1 MKKSLVLIP
10 VTAMSLLISA
20 QALAADNTV
29 TFLGE
34 VTSETC
40 TVAINGNKVSP
51 VVLLLPLIALSLL
64 LRVALRNRPLSI
76 SA

>member
-34 VTSETC
+34 VTS
-40 TVAINGNKVSP
+40 
-51 VVLLLPLIALSLL
+51 
-64 LRVALRNRPLSI
+64 
-76 SA
+76 